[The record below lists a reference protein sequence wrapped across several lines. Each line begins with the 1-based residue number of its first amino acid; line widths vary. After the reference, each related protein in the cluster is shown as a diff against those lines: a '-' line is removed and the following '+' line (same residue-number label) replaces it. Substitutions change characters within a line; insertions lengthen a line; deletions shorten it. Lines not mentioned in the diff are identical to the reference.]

1 MRDACHALQ
10 EDEAAAAAPSPEDG
24 EAASP
29 LEDGDES
36 MVMTG
41 ELEMLNEDIRAKEEA
56 MANMCRSALHMH
68 YSHIHIHICDYSHIH
83 MHICTI
89 VIERAVAAVPE
100 SYGR

>member
-10 EDEAAAAAPSPEDG
+10 EDETAAAAPSPEDG

-68 YSHIHIHICDYSHIH
+68 
-83 MHICTI
+83 ICTI
-89 VIERAVAAVPE
+89 VTACTRVIWTVVIAE
-100 SYGR
+100 SQTIITGCIV